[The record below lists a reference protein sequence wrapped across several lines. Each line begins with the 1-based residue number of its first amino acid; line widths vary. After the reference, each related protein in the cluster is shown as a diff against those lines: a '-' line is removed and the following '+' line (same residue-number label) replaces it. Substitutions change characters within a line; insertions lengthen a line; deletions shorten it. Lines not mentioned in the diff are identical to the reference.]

1 MAYKVASIMLKG
13 IRIISLVIVIN
24 YLATTTHLKVNQ
36 IAYQDKEI
44 QLSATLRLS
53 MVMASKIGDL
63 LSIYL

>member
-1 MAYKVASIMLKG
+1 MAYKVALIMLKG
-13 IRIISLVIVIN
+13 IRIISLVKVIN